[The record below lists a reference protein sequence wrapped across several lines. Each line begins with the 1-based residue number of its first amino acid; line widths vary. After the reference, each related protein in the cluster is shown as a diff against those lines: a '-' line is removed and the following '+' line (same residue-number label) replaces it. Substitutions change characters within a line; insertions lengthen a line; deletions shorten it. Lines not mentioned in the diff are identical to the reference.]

1 MQINGINLGLL
12 NFTNVNKLIK
22 KRSYS
27 FQVSCCCL
35 FNSPSLFFF
44 FSLLRRLRFQ
54 SIPSKL
60 ILALPLPSPSLLR
73 LCLSPCL
80 PLSVC
85 LPLLPIYHILN
96 VPIIIV
102 SSLGYNTVSFLSF
115 FSLPSFPPHPP
126 HPSSPQLPA
135 FSLLLFW
142 CWGFFSPHSSQHNS
156 SLVTLYATLPISK
169 RAFCPDIG
177 KQRRQGAN

>member
-27 FQVSCCCL
+27 FLVSCCCL
-35 FNSPSLFFF
+35 FNSPSFFFF
-44 FSLLRRLRFQ
+44 FSLLRRLRFL

-102 SSLGYNTVSFLSF
+102 SSLGYNTVSFLF
-115 FSLPSFPPHPP
+115 FFPCLALPRTHPTLLLPSSQP
-126 HPSSPQLPA
+126 
-135 FSLLLFW
+135 SLLLFW
-142 CWGFFSPHSSQHNS
+142 CWFFFFFPVAVSITP
-156 SLVTLYATLPISK
+156 AW
-169 RAFCPDIG
+169 
-177 KQRRQGAN
+177 